1 MKTLLVVAAVVGV
14 SYFLWSHY
22 FSRSARIERAY
33 LACIDK
39 LNGGVNQARPLPP
52 APTPGRSDPSA
63 ALARGMGDAMT
74 SMVQGM
80 TSAMGGAMCGMI
92 KDTCRQD
99 FNGPVCQAAL
109 SGSR

>member
-1 MKTLLVVAAVVGV
+1 MKTMLVAAAIVGV

-33 LACIDK
+33 VVCIDK
-39 LNGGVNQARPLPP
+39 FNTGINQARPSI
-52 APTPGRSDPSA
+52 PGRSDPSA
-63 ALARGMGDAMT
+63 ALARGMGDVTT

-109 SGSR
+109 GGSH